1 MDQSLSRILPAR
13 FHEQYLYKLVAMLS
27 VLVVLTSGVGA
38 YTYFTVSDELHES
51 VHAELENTAK
61 LQADELS
68 VWLDE
73 RTQITR
79 MLSGYP
85 ILDSKDPTKISAF
98 LTDEMTKL
106 PDDFVAIHYVDT
118 ASNEVLAS
126 SAQARVG
133 GAAIA
138 TDRKYIHG
146 SDAFSNDDEVAIT
159 EMYQEGGET
168 HISFVSPVADAEN
181 RAIVLVSSAAHLR
194 EVFHAPFEG
203 SFVQIIDREG
213 VVEFDERNSVSGDA
227 YGEQDAQLLTD
238 GFSGGSGA
246 YEAEANDAFGEK
258 HVVAY
263 ASADDLVVAIHAPT
277 SSAYHLQ
284 QTVITDIGI
293 LLAVLLVGI
302 SGVAM
307 ALKRGMLDPLDGLE
321 SKLTRLRGGDLQVDL
336 ETERRDEFGS
346 VLGAVDSLRNDL
358 VDQRHDAE
366 RYSTVMDTAA
376 DGDLTARMNTDSN
389 SSDMQTIATSFN
401 EMVDELET
409 TVGSVMEFAD
419 EVQIRSDQVAQ
430 GAREVNAASEQVA
443 QSVEQIS
450 HGADEQSGRLT
461 RVSEEMDT
469 LSAAVEEIATA
480 ADQLAANSAEAAEL
494 GADGQVAAEGALTGM
509 DAIRRETQSTVDDV
523 AEFGAL
529 TEEVGDIVGVIGDI
543 AEQTNL
549 LALNANIEAARAGE
563 AGEGFA
569 VVANEVKQLA
579 EATGE
584 SAAEV
589 ESLIEDIKSQRET
602 VVSGVEQMSERVTQ
616 ESESVETAID
626 ALDDITERVEEN
638 NTSVH
643 EVTSATDAQ
652 ATSTEDVS
660 AMVQEVAS
668 VSEETT
674 AEAETVS
681 AAAEEQAA
689 SLNQVSTS
697 AETLASNAE
706 DLHDLLDQFEVETH
720 GNAREDTHE
729 QSSSVSSVV
738 DSSVGYGA
746 QSPAV
751 SDGGFDR

>member
-1 MDQSLSRILPAR
+1 MLRLLHRALPAR
-13 FHEQYLYKLVAMLS
+13 FQERYLYKLAAMLS

-51 VHAELENTAK
+51 VHAELENTAT

-73 RTQITR
+73 RSQITR
-79 MLSGYP
+79 MLSQFP
-85 ILDSKDPTKISAF
+85 ILDSKDPTQISAF
-98 LTDEMTKL
+98 FDREMTSL

-126 SAQARVG
+126 STQDRIG
-133 GAAIA
+133 GTAIS
-138 TDRKYIHG
+138 DGRNFIHG
-146 SDAFSNDDEVAIT
+146 STTFSSNEEVAIT
-159 EMYQEGGET
+159 EMYERGGET
-168 HISFVSPVADAEN
+168 HIAFVSPVPDAKD
-181 RAIVLVSSAAHLR
+181 RAVVLVSSAAHLR
-194 EVFHAPFEG
+194 EVFDVPFDG
-203 SFVQIIDREG
+203 SFVQIVDSDG
-213 VVEFDERNSVSGDA
+213 VVEFDERDVASGDA
-227 YGEQDAQLLTD
+227 YGEQGSQALTD
-238 GFSGGSGA
+238 GFAGGSGA
-246 YEAEANDAFGEK
+246 YEAEANGAFDQR

-263 ASADDLVVAIHAPT
+263 AGAEDLVVLIHAPT

-284 QTVITDIGI
+284 QTVGTDIG
-293 LLAVLLVGI
+293 LLLTVLLLGLGGLTLV
-302 SGVAM
+302 
-307 ALKRGMLDPLDGLE
+307 LKRSMLDPLGDLE
-321 SKLTRLRGGDLQVDL
+321 AKLTHLRSGDLDIDL
-336 ETERRDEFGS
+336 DTTRRDEFGS
-346 VLGAVDSLRNDL
+346 VLDAVGSLRSDL
-358 VDQRHDAE
+358 LDQRHDADV
-366 RYSTVMDTAA
+366 YSNVMDTAA
-376 DGDLTARMNTDSN
+376 AGDLTVRMDTDSN
-389 SSDMQTIATSFN
+389 SSDMRTIATSFN
-401 EMVDELET
+401 TMIADLES
-409 TVGSVMEFAD
+409 TVGSVMTFAD
-419 EVQIRSDQVAQ
+419 EVQERSDHVAQ
-430 GAREVNAASEQVA
+430 GANEVNAASEQVA

-450 HGADEQSGRLT
+450 YGADEQAGRLT

-494 GADGQVAAEGALTGM
+494 GADGQVAAEGALHGM
-509 DAIRRETQSTVDDV
+509 DAIREETRSTVEDV
-523 AEFGAL
+523 AEFGEL

-579 EATGE
+579 EATTD

-589 ESLIEDIKSQRET
+589 EALIEDIQSQRAT
-602 VVSGVEQMSERVTQ
+602 VVSGVERMETRVTE

-626 ALDDITERVEEN
+626 ALDDITQRVEEN

-652 ATSTEDVS
+652 ATSTEDVT

-689 SLNQVSTS
+689 SLNQVTQS
-697 AETLASNAE
+697 AKTLAANAE
-706 DLHDLLDQFEVETH
+706 GLQSLLDQFDVDAAGDLSAGT
-720 GNAREDTHE
+720 GEDTSAH
-729 QSSSVSSVV
+729 V
-738 DSSVGYGA
+738 DMTTGHAA

-751 SDGGFDR
+751 SDGGIDR

>member
-1 MDQSLSRILPAR
+1 MVQSLTRALPER

-51 VHAELENTAK
+51 VHSELENTAK

-79 MLSGYP
+79 MLSTFP
-85 ILDSKDPTKISAF
+85 ILDSKDPTAISAF
-98 LTDEMTKL
+98 LADELSKL
-106 PDDFVAIHYVDT
+106 PADFVAIHYVDT
-118 ASNEVLAS
+118 ASNEVVAS
-126 SAQARVG
+126 SAEARIG
-133 GAAIA
+133 ETALAA
-138 TDRKYIHG
+138 DRKYIHG
-146 SDAFSNDDEVAIT
+146 SMAFANDDEVAVT
-159 EMYQEGGET
+159 EMYQQGDET
-168 HISFVSPVADAEN
+168 RISFVSPVPDAEN
-181 RAIVLVSSAAHLR
+181 RALVVVSSAEHLR

-203 SFVQIIDREG
+203 SFVQIVDRDG
-213 VVEFDERNSVSGDA
+213 VVEFDEREVAGGEA
-227 YGEQDAQLLTD
+227 YGEQGAEALTD
-238 GFSGGSGA
+238 GFDGGTGA
-246 YEAEANDAFGEK
+246 YEAESNGAFDED

-263 ASADDLVVAIHAPT
+263 AGAEDLVVVIHAPT

-284 QTVITDIGI
+284 QTVATDIGI

-302 SGVAM
+302 GGITI
-307 ALKRGMLDPLDGLE
+307 ALKRGMLDPLGGLE
-321 SKLTRLRGGDLQVDL
+321 AKLTRLRGGDLEIDL

-346 VLGAVDSLRNDL
+346 VLGAVDSLRTDL
-358 VDQRHDAE
+358 LDQRHDAAE
-366 RYSTVMDTAA
+366 FSAVMDTAA
-376 DGDLTARMNTDSN
+376 EGDLTARMDTDSN
-389 SSDMQTIATSFN
+389 STDMQTIATSFN
-401 EMVDELET
+401 AMAEDLES

-450 HGADEQSGRLT
+450 HGADEQAGRLT

-494 GADGQVAAEGALTGM
+494 GADGQVAAEGALDGM
-509 DAIRRETQSTVDDV
+509 DAIRAETQSTVEDV

-569 VVANEVKQLA
+569 VVADEVKQLA
-579 EATGE
+579 EATAE

-589 ESLIEDIKSQRET
+589 ETLIEDIRAQRET
-602 VVSGVEQMSERVTQ
+602 VVTGVEQMSERVTE

-652 ATSTEDVS
+652 ASSTEDVT

-689 SLNQVSTS
+689 SLNQVTSS

-706 DLHDLLDQFEVETH
+706 NLHELLDQFDVDAH
-720 GNAREDTHE
+720 GNPQENTHE
-729 QSSSVSSVV
+729 HADDVSSAI
-738 DSSVGYGA
+738 DSNVGYGA

-751 SDGGFDR
+751 SDGGVDR

>member
-1 MDQSLSRILPAR
+1 MQSLSRVLPDR
-13 FHEQYLYKLVAMLS
+13 FHEQYLYKLAAMLS
-27 VLVVLTSGVGA
+27 VLVILTSGVGA
-38 YTYFTVSDELHES
+38 YTYFTVSEELHES
-51 VHAELENTAK
+51 VHEELTNTAK

-68 VWLDE
+68 VWLEE

-79 MLSGYP
+79 MLSTFT
-85 ILDSKDPTKISAF
+85 ILDSKDPTAISAF
-98 LTDEMTKL
+98 LESELANL
-106 PDDFVAIHYVDT
+106 PDDFVALHYIDT
-118 ASNEVLAS
+118 TSNEVLAS
-126 SAQARVG
+126 SSEAQIGETAVV
-133 GAAIA
+133 ADKA
-138 TDRKYIHG
+138 YIHG
-146 SDAFSNDDEVAIT
+146 STDFSNDNDVAIT
-159 EMYQEGGET
+159 EMYQQGGET
-168 HISFVSPVADAEN
+168 HISFVSPVSGAEN

-194 EVFHAPFEG
+194 EVFHAPFDG
-203 SFVQIIDREG
+203 SFVQIIDSEG
-213 VVEFDERNSVSGDA
+213 VVEFDERDISSGEA
-227 YGEQDAQLLTD
+227 YPEQDVQALTD
-238 GFSGGSGA
+238 GLSGGSGA
-246 YEAEANDAFGEK
+246 YEAAANGAFDER

-263 ASADDLVVAIHAPT
+263 AGAEDLVVVIHAPT

-293 LLAVLLVGI
+293 LLVVLLLGI
-302 SGVAM
+302 GGIAVT
-307 ALKRGMLDPLDGLE
+307 LKRSMLDPLDDLE
-321 SKLTRLRGGDLQVDL
+321 AVLSRLRGGDLDVDL
-336 ETERRDEFGS
+336 ETDRRDEFGS
-346 VLGAVDSLRNDL
+346 VLGAVDSLRGDL
-358 VDQRHDAE
+358 LDQRHDAE
-366 RYSTVMDTAA
+366 VYSAVMQTAA

-389 SSDMQTIATSFN
+389 SDDMRTIATSFN
-401 EMVDELET
+401 AMVDELET
-409 TVGSVMEFAD
+409 AVGSVMEFAD

-430 GAREVNAASEQVA
+430 GAREVNTASEQVA

-450 HGADEQSGRLT
+450 HGADEQAGRLT
-461 RVSEEMDT
+461 SVSQEMDT

-480 ADQLAANSAEAAEL
+480 ADQLAENSAEAAEL
-494 GADGQVAAEGALTGM
+494 GADGQVAAEGALNGM
-509 DAIRRETQSTVDDV
+509 DSIRSETQSTVEEV

-529 TEEVGDIVGVIGDI
+529 TDEVGDIVGVIGDI

-589 ESLIEDIKSQRET
+589 ETLIEDIQSQREV
-602 VVSGVEQMSERVTQ
+602 VVSGVEQMSERVTE

-638 NTSVH
+638 NTNVH

-652 ATSTEDVS
+652 ATSTEDVT

-689 SLNQVSTS
+689 SLNQVTS
-697 AETLASNAE
+697 SAQTLASNAE
-706 DLHDLLDQFEVETH
+706 DLHALLDQFDVDTQRGTQEEP
-720 GNAREDTHE
+720 ARVD
-729 QSSSVSSVV
+729 SVV
-738 DSSVGYGA
+738 GSNVNYGA
-746 QSPAV
+746 SSPAV
-751 SDGGFDR
+751 SDGGTDQ